1 MMERKMRA
9 FINRKITCS
18 LCGVVFLLC
27 LVGFSAQDDTLAF
40 RGANII
46 TATQGTISNGILLIK
61 GGKIVAVGKNV
72 TIPEGTEVID
82 VSKCTIFPG
91 LIDSFT
97 NLGTTEIEPID
108 RDFDEATSPLT
119 PHLRIIDA
127 LNPENSFI
135 HIARKGGVTAAL
147 TAPGEGNLL
156 SGQSALIC
164 LCGETMEDMVLKFP
178 VAVHGNLGET
188 SKLRYGEKGQMPSTR
203 MGAAALLRQTL
214 IDAQAYS
221 DKILAYEKKLEE
233 YKSKEKKAEKEG
245 KEKKEKKEQK
255 EKKKK
260 ESPQEPTSPSIDFKL
275 ESLIPILKGD
285 QYLVLR
291 ANRQD
296 DILTAL
302 RIAEEFGIEI
312 VINHGAE
319 AYKVADKLAQR
330 NIPVLVGPVGS
341 YFQRIETRGALYEN
355 VVKLH
360 QAGVKIAFQTGSVEN
375 VSNLLYQAENA
386 VRYGLPYDEAVKALT
401 LYPAQIFG
409 VADVIGSLEK
419 GKIANLVVFDG
430 DPLKRLTRV
439 KMVVIKGKVFKTK

>member
-1 MMERKMRA
+1 MMEKKMRA
-9 FINRKITCS
+9 LINRKITCS

-27 LVGFSAQDDTLAF
+27 LVGFSAQDDTVAF

-46 TATQGTISNGILLIK
+46 TATQGTIANGILLIK
-61 GGKIVAVGKNV
+61 GGEIVAVGKNIA
-72 TIPEGTEVID
+72 IPEGTKVID
-82 VSKCTIFPG
+82 VSKSTIFPG

-97 NLGTTEIEPID
+97 NLGTTEIEPLD
-108 RDFDEATSPLT
+108 RDFDEATSPIT

-135 HIARKGGVTAAL
+135 PIARKRGVTAAL

-164 LCGETMEDMVLKFP
+164 LSGETMEDMVLKFP

-188 SKLRYGEKGQMPSTR
+188 SKLRYGAKGQMPSTR

-214 IDAQAYS
+214 IDAQAYF
-221 DKILAYEKKLEE
+221 DKILVYEKKLEE
-233 YKSKEKKAEKEG
+233 YKN
-245 KEKKEKKEQK
+245 KKEKT
-255 EKKKK
+255 KK
-260 ESPQEPTSPSIDFKL
+260 EEKNEKNKKEPPQEPAPPPTDFKL
-275 ESLIPILKGD
+275 KSLIPILKGD
-285 QYLVLR
+285 QHLIVR

-302 RIAEEFGIEI
+302 RIAEEFGIKI

-319 AYKVADKLAQR
+319 AYKVANKLAR
-330 NIPVLVGPVGS
+330 KNIPVLVGPVGS
-341 YFQRIETRGALYEN
+341 YFQRIETRGSLYEN

-360 QAGVKIAFQTGSVEN
+360 QAGVKIAFQTGSIEN
-375 VSNLLYQAENA
+375 VSDLLYQAESA
-386 VRYGLPYDEAVKALT
+386 VKYGLPYDEAVKALT

-409 VADVIGSLEK
+409 VDDKIGSLEK
-419 GKIANLVVFDG
+419 GKMANLVVFDE
-430 DPLKRLTRV
+430 DPLKQLSKV
-439 KMVVIKGKVFKTK
+439 KMVVIKGKVFKVN

>member
-1 MMERKMRA
+1 MKA
-9 FINRKITCS
+9 IHWSKIISILGGILFC
-18 LCGVVFLLC
+18 LC
-27 LVGFSAQDDTLAF
+27 LIGFSVQGDTVAF
-40 RGANII
+40 RGAKIV
-46 TATQGTISNGILLIK
+46 TAAQGTIENGILLIE
-61 GGKIVAVGKNV
+61 GENILAVGKNV
-72 TIPEGTEVID
+72 KIPEGTEIID
-82 VSKCTIFPG
+82 VSNHTILPG

-97 NLGTTEIEPID
+97 NLGTTEIEPML
-108 RDFDEATSPLT
+108 RDFDEATSPVT

-135 HIARKGGVTAAL
+135 PIARKWGVTAAL

-178 VAVHGNLGET
+178 VAGHGNLGET

-214 IDAQAYS
+214 VDAQEYS

-233 YKSKEKKAEKEG
+233 YKSKAMEAKEEEKDKGDEKEL
-245 KEKKEKKEQK
+245 
-255 EKKKK
+255 
-260 ESPQEPTSPSIDFKL
+260 PPEPVPPPTDFKL
-275 ESLIPILKGD
+275 KSLIPILKGE

-302 RIAEEFGIEI
+302 RIAEEFGLKI

-319 AYKVADKLAQR
+319 AYKVADKLAQK
-330 NIPVLVGPVGS
+330 NIPVLVGPVES
-341 YFQRIETRGALYEN
+341 YFQRVETRGALYQN
-355 VVKLH
+355 VVRLH
-360 QAGVKIAFQTGSVEN
+360 RAGVKIAFQTGSVEN
-375 VSNLLYQAENA
+375 ISSLLYQAERA
-386 VRYGLPYDEAVKALT
+386 VQYGLPYDEAVKALT

-409 VADVIGSLEK
+409 VDDKIGSLEK

-430 DPLKRLTRV
+430 DPLKRLSRV
-439 KMVVIKGKVFKTK
+439 EMVVVKGKVFSAQ